1 MSNPISNILHRHRA
15 LAIVC
20 AVALFVFSVTRIV
33 LLAVHWEDIE
43 NLTAIPLVFLAGVF
57 FDLLACAVIALLP
70 AIIAV
75 FVSAKGISRRWSGF
89 LVIGFSSLAIFG
101 MLYLAVT
108 EYFFFEEFTARLNYV
123 AVDYLIFH
131 HEVFVNIRETYPVNT
146 IIAICAVA
154 AIVIMLLVGRGIREG
169 LKVPSKW
176 YQRLVFAGAL
186 TLGVVLT
193 FRVMHRDTVHVTS
206 DRLLNEIAGN
216 GICSFINAALSNEL
230 SYDDY
235 YLCIDDSEALS
246 RLRRQLTTPSAKF
259 ADTFLTSWH
268 TRVIASEH
276 PQRKLNVVLVLE
288 ESFGSDFVGALRPD
302 GKNCTPQFDALAS
315 KGTLFTHVYATG
327 NRTVRGIE
335 ASLVSFPPIP
345 GQSIVRRPL
354 GVDMFSLPSL
364 LASFGYQTVFLYGG
378 LGYFDNIEH
387 FASRN
392 GYQDVIDQTDFAKNT
407 FSTIW
412 GVCDEDLFDN
422 SLATCDSLAA
432 TGKPFFATIL
442 TVSNHSPFLY
452 PEGRIPFDPKKQ
464 SREYAVRY
472 ADYAIGKFIRDA
484 ESHSFFDSTLFI
496 FLGDHGARVYGSQQI
511 PLRSYE
517 IPILFYGPGV
527 VDSGKRVDR
536 LGSQMDLA
544 PTIVDVLGL
553 SYESQFFGRSLL
565 RSDTGGNWALMSHN
579 RDVSLL
585 RNDTLV
591 VLGIQN
597 GIDVYHVDLMSGA
610 QTRLDVGDNAEI
622 IHDAIAWYQTAFSM
636 YSQQAFRPPKRQ

>member
-1 MSNPISNILHRHRA
+1 MNNILRNVLHRHSA

-20 AVALFVFSVTRIV
+20 AVALFIFSLTRIV
-33 LLAVHWEDIE
+33 LLAVHWGEI
-43 NLTAIPLVFLAGVF
+43 LSIAPTPLVFVSGLL
-57 FDLLACAVIALLP
+57 FDLLACGVIAILP
-70 AIIAV
+70 VTIAI
-75 FVSAKGISRRWSGF
+75 FVPATSMSRKWFGYV
-89 LVIGFSSLAIFG
+89 VIGFSSLAIFG

-131 HEVFVNIRETYPVNT
+131 HEVFVNIRDTYPVNT
-146 IIAICAVA
+146 IIAICAILTVG
-154 AIVIMLLVGRGIREG
+154 IMILIAPRIRDG
-169 LKVPSKW
+169 LRVPSRW
-176 YQRLVFAGAL
+176 YQRAIFAI
-186 TLGVVLT
+186 VLIACVIIT
-193 FRVMHRDTVHVTS
+193 FRILHRDTIQVTN

-230 SYDDY
+230 SYTDY
-235 YLCIDDSEALS
+235 YECIDESESLS
-246 RLRRQLTTPSAKF
+246 RLRRQLATNGTQF
-259 ADTFLTSWH
+259 ADTTLKAWH
-268 TRVIASEH
+268 TRIITSAH
-276 PQRKLNVVLVLE
+276 PPRKPNVVLVLE
-288 ESFGSDFVGALRPD
+288 ESFGSDFVGTLRPD
-302 GKNCTPQFDALAS
+302 GKLCTPRFDSLAS
-315 KGTLFTHVYATG
+315 EGTLFTHIYATG
-327 NRTVRGIE
+327 NRTVRGLE

-354 GVDMFSLPSL
+354 GENMFSLSSL
-364 LASFGYQTVFLYGG
+364 LGSFGYQTVFLYGG
-378 LGYFDNIEH
+378 RGYFDNIEH
-387 FASRN
+387 FASHN
-392 GYQDVIDQTDFAKNT
+392 GYHDVIDQTEFAKET

-422 SLATCDSLAA
+422 SLITCDSLAA

-452 PEGRIPFDPKKQ
+452 PEGRIPFDPKQ
-464 SREYAVRY
+464 QNRENAVRY

-484 ESHSFFDSTLFI
+484 KSHAFFDSTLFV

-527 VDSGKRVDR
+527 VDSGRRVDR

-544 PTIVDVLGL
+544 PTILDVLGI

-565 RSDTGGNWALMSHN
+565 RPDTGNNWALMSHN

-597 GIDVYHVDLMSGA
+597 GVDVFSVDLQSGA
-610 QTRLDVGDNAEI
+610 QTKLEVSDNAEI
-622 IHDAIAWYQTAFSM
+622 IHDAIAWYQTAFEM
-636 YSQQAFRPPKRQ
+636 YSQQAFRPPKRK